1 MKMKK
6 LRVIFISCS
15 ILIAITSF
23 FWLNSPD
30 FSLNAPGKYSG
41 YLEKGFQVTGI
52 SEKGDLYINNDE
64 TRLADVK
71 TSIFSTETR
80 LRSDDQTAWEFFFE
94 GVLFSALPGSGIHYT
109 PQTRELILENGE
121 FYWEKKLSR
130 QNTEIS
136 LLKAGNILRLS
147 ASGRI
152 RLRDRFLEIWNYSGQ
167 IDLDY
172 NGKAHHLQELQYLK
186 TGDGGKLAPVNLFP
200 PPPSI
205 SPENETISLIHL
217 NDTIIQFKWKNVRG
231 ASNYLLKVYPSYFRD
246 SILSSKVVTGNT
258 IMLDILPFI
267 EYSELYWEVAAFDEA
282 RNIESIPARM
292 GVIKISSSMLKKGT
306 VSQPPKIEVSSLSV
320 SGNMV
325 LIKGSTDPN
334 AQLSIEGIS
343 IKLDSEGKFIHT
355 ISYKSIGIKGIVFKA
370 MAPSGLETVLK
381 KQVTIFEE

>member
-1 MKMKK
+1 MKK

-15 ILIAITSF
+15 FLIAIMAF

-30 FSLNAPGKYSG
+30 FSLSVPGEYSG
-41 YLEKGFQVTGI
+41 SAAKGFQVTGI
-52 SEKGDLYINNDE
+52 SEKGNLYFNDDA

-71 TSIFSTETR
+71 TSIFSAETR

-136 LLKAGNILRLS
+136 LLKAGNIFRLS

-152 RLRDRFLEIWNYSGQ
+152 RLRDKFLEIWNYSGQ
-167 IDLDY
+167 VDFDY
-172 NGKAHHLQELQYLK
+172 NGKPHHLQELQYFNA
-186 TGDGGKLAPVNLFP
+186 GDGIKFSTANLFP
-200 PPPSI
+200 GSPSI
-205 SPENETISLIHL
+205 SPENETISLIQA

-231 ASNYLLKVYPSYFRD
+231 ANNYLLKIYPSPLRD
-246 SILSSKVVTGNT
+246 NILSGKVIAGNT

-267 EYSELYWEVAAFDEA
+267 DFNKLYWEVVAFDEA
-282 RNIESIPARM
+282 RNIESIPSRM
-292 GVIKISSSMLKKGT
+292 GVIRISSSMLKKGMLA
-306 VSQPPKIEVSSLSV
+306 QPPKIKVSSLSV

-334 AQLSIEGIS
+334 VQLSIEGIS
-343 IKLDSEGKFIHT
+343 IKLDNDGKFIHT
-355 ISYKSIGIKGIVFKA
+355 ISYKIIGIKEIVFKA

-381 KQVTIFEE
+381 KQVTIFDE

>member
-1 MKMKK
+1 MKK

-15 ILIAITSF
+15 LLIAIMAF
-23 FWLNSPD
+23 FWLNRPD
-30 FSLNAPGKYSG
+30 FSLSVPGG
-41 YLEKGFQVTGI
+41 YVGSAAKGFQVTEI
-52 SEKGDLYINNDE
+52 SEKGNLYLNNDE

-94 GVLFSALPGSGIHYT
+94 GVLFTVLPGSGIHYI

-121 FYWEKKLSR
+121 FYWEKKLVR

-136 LLKAGNILRLS
+136 LLKAGNIFRLS

-152 RLRDRFLEIWNYSGQ
+152 RLRNKFLEIWNYSGQ
-167 IDLDY
+167 VDFDY
-172 NGKAHHLQELQYLK
+172 NGKPFHLQELQYLK
-186 TGDGGKLAPVNLFP
+186 IGDGGKFSPINLFP
-200 PPPSI
+200 PPSSI
-205 SPENETISLIHL
+205 SPENETISLIRQ

-231 ASNYLLKVYPSYFRD
+231 ASNYLLKVYSSPLRNN
-246 SILSSKVVTGNT
+246 ILSSKVVFGNS

-267 EYSELYWEVAAFDEA
+267 EYNELYWEVAAFDGA

-292 GVIKISSSMLKKGT
+292 GVIKISSSMLKKGMK
-306 VSQPPKIEVSSLSV
+306 SQPPKIEVSSLSV

-334 AQLSIEGIS
+334 AQLSIEGIT
-343 IKLDSEGKFIHT
+343 IKLDNDGKFIHT

>member
-1 MKMKK
+1 MKK

-15 ILIAITSF
+15 LLIAIMAF

-30 FSLNAPGKYSG
+30 FSLSVPGG
-41 YLEKGFQVTGI
+41 YVGSAAKGFQVTEI
-52 SEKGDLYINNDE
+52 SEKGNLYFNNDE

-94 GVLFSALPGSGIHYT
+94 GVLFTVLPGSGIHYT
-109 PQTRELILENGE
+109 PQTRELILESGE
-121 FYWEKKLSR
+121 FYWKKLGR

-136 LLKAGNILRLS
+136 LLKAGNIFRLS

-152 RLRDRFLEIWNYSGQ
+152 SLRNKFLEIWNYSGQ
-167 IDLDY
+167 VDFDY
-172 NGKAHHLQELQYLK
+172 NGKPYHLQELQYLK
-186 TGDGGKLAPVNLFP
+186 TGDGGKFSPINLFP
-200 PPPSI
+200 PPSSI
-205 SPENETISLIHL
+205 SPENETISLIRQ

-231 ASNYLLKVYPSYFRD
+231 ASNYLLKVYPSPLRNN
-246 SILSSKVVTGNT
+246 ILSSKVVSGNS

-267 EYSELYWEVAAFDEA
+267 EYNELYWEVAAFDGA

-292 GVIKISSSMLKKGT
+292 GVIKISSSMLKKGMK
-306 VSQPPKIEVSSLSV
+306 SQPPKIEVSSLSV

-334 AQLSIEGIS
+334 AQLSIEGIT
-343 IKLDSEGKFIHT
+343 IKLDNDGKFIHT

-370 MAPSGLETVLK
+370 MAPSGLQTVLK